1 MWEDQSPT
9 IFVNNNSWPF
19 RFEARVAQY
28 EFHSLEALKEKLSQF
43 PSGTKFILSTP
54 ATESSANAETLA
66 ELRAFLTAHGMS
78 VAEER
83 PAH

>member
-43 PSGTKFILSTP
+43 PSGTKFILSTR